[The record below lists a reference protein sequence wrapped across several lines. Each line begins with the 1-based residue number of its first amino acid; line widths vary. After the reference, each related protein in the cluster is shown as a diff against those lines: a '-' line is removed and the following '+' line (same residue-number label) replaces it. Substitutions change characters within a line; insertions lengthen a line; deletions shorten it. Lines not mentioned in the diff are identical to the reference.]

1 MSWYYSQAACVLLV
15 NPEGKLL
22 LQLRDTN
29 PHTAFPDHWGLIG
42 GTVEPGET
50 VEQGL
55 LRETLEEVGEVLTEY
70 AFFGNAPTMY
80 VDIHVYIARI
90 DKDPEV
96 IPLTEGQCVRYF
108 DVDEALRLPL
118 VPWLQ
123 RMLPS
128 VARSELYQNL
138 WRSSATPD

>member
-1 MSWYYSQAACVLLV
+1 MAWSAEAACVFLV

-29 PHTAFPDHWGLIG
+29 PYTAFPNHWGLIG
-42 GTVEPGET
+42 GTVELGET

-70 AFFGNAPTMY
+70 AYVGLAPTMY
-80 VDIHVYIARI
+80 IDIHVYIARI
-90 DKDPEV
+90 DKHPDD

-108 DVDEALRLPL
+108 TPEEALTLQC
-118 VPWLQ
+118 VPWLY

-128 VARSELYQNL
+128 VARSHLYLNL
-138 WRSSATPD
+138 WAEAPAD